1 MNKQIALP
9 KISETTLA
17 TLLEIISDGIW
28 DWHADTGEVYRSPG
42 WYRMLNFDI
51 NELDNNVFS
60 WESVIHPD
68 DFDRVMQHF
77 DNYTTHQSDAYKI
90 EYRCRTKENNYIWI
104 EDRGRVVEWNE
115 DGTVKR
121 MIGAHRDIDA
131 EKRLQQKNERDK
143 QDLQQLVEKRT
154 AALNE
159 INKQLNKKIQEVE
172 QLATTDLLTS
182 LSNRRGFEEK
192 LKSESARAKRFRE
205 PLSLIVFDLDKFK
218 PVNDVYGHSSGDK
231 VLYKVAEV
239 LRSHIREIDIPVRWG
254 GDEFLIL
261 LTNTTLQHAVTLA
274 EKLRVLI
281 AKQPDIKKFSVTAS
295 FGVAQLDYDEDP
307 MRLTIRAD
315 KALYQ
320 SKQAGRNCVTAG

>member
-51 NELDNNVFS
+51 NELENNVFS

-231 VLYKVAEV
+231 VLY
-239 LRSHIREIDIPVRWG
+239 
-254 GDEFLIL
+254 
-261 LTNTTLQHAVTLA
+261 
-274 EKLRVLI
+274 
-281 AKQPDIKKFSVTAS
+281 
-295 FGVAQLDYDEDP
+295 
-307 MRLTIRAD
+307 
-315 KALYQ
+315 
-320 SKQAGRNCVTAG
+320 